1 MTDWSESQWQ
11 AHKRYEA
18 TEKAK
23 ERQAKYE
30 STEKAK
36 KRQAKYEATEEAKE
50 KRRVRQRLYLL
61 RKKGLAE

>member
-1 MTDWSESQWQ
+1 MTDWKEPQWQ

-23 ERQAKYE
+23 DRQRRYE
-30 STEKAK
+30 L
-36 KRQAKYEATEEAKE
+36 TEEAKE
-50 KRRVRQRLYLL
+50 KRRARQRLYLL

>member
-1 MTDWSESQWQ
+1 MAEWNESQWQ

-23 ERQAKYE
+23 ERKAKYE
-30 STEKAK
+30 ATEKAK
-36 KRQAKYEATEEAKE
+36 ERQAKYEATEEAKE
-50 KRRVRQRLYLL
+50 KRRARQRLYLL

>member
-1 MTDWSESQWQ
+1 MTDWKEPQWQ

-23 ERQAKYE
+23 DRQRRYE
-30 STEKAK
+30 LTEKAK
-36 KRQAKYEATEEAKE
+36 DRQRRYELTEEAKE
-50 KRRVRQRLYLL
+50 KRRARQRLYLL